1 MPDQSCSTRCRV
13 DIRKERGVYQPLP
26 NFVVHTGR
34 AGYGA
39 PELAGIV
46 AIDAEE
52 VSVRIAADSTVRQG
66 W

>member
-1 MPDQSCSTRCRV
+1 V